1 MSESEFID
9 SPGGI
14 VLISAAVTIGVP
26 ALCIVMLCLVFV
38 CIVKLIHRSK
48 HFASSQNLVGTERQP
63 KQTELE
69 GAEFKAQDPTL
80 SEVPPPSYEHIDEY
94 KNVDFE
100 NDGVVRTQ
108 FKFSLSTN
116 NGTSSPPDYDS
127 LEMNI
132 VHSRSINAYNN
143 IIHT

>member
-1 MSESEFID
+1 MSESAAEFID

-26 ALCIVMLCLVFV
+26 ALCIVILCLVFV
-38 CIVKLIHRSK
+38 CIVKLVRRSK
-48 HFASSQNLVGTERQP
+48 HFASSLIDAERQP

-69 GAEFKAQDPTL
+69 GAECEAKDSAL

-94 KNVDFE
+94 KNVDLA

-108 FKFSLSTN
+108 FRFSLSTN

-127 LEMNI
+127 LEVKKNSMDQ
-132 VHSRSINAYNN
+132 
-143 IIHT
+143 